1 VRERHLLQPHS
12 ETRNVINQPREIA
25 R

>member
-1 VRERHLLQPHS
+1 VRERHLLQAHS

>member
-1 VRERHLLQPHS
+1 VRECHLLQSHS